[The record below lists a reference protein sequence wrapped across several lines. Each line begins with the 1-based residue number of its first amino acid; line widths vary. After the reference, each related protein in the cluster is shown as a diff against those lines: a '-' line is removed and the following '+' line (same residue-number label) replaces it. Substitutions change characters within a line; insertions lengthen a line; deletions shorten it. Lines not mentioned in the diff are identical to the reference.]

1 MVCVVVVAMVTIT
14 MAMVAMVMVVM
25 VMVAIVTKDGIVGS
39 DVFLRDGWMVE
50 GGSGHPRAGVGVVLG
65 YSGAGAWCSNSQ
77 LPQYL
82 L

>member
-25 VMVAIVTKDGIVGS
+25 VMVTKDGIVGS

-50 GGSGHPRAGVGVVLG
+50 GGSGYPRTGVGVVLG